1 MYIHQNMVN
10 IRRKPKENLYEMPLR
25 MCQFV
30 QVVLKVCP
38 EFVRIERREGRA
50 ILYQIKLS

>member
-1 MYIHQNMVN
+1 MYIQQNMVN

-25 MCQFV
+25 MFQFV

-38 EFVRIERREGRA
+38 EFVQIERREGRA
-50 ILYQIKLS
+50 ILHQIKLS